1 MTASAV
7 LAVALEARRLLETL
21 PTDQREEALLLVLDD
36 EPLAPEDITR
46 AQLEEVAPEV
56 AVTLRRT
63 ALPLDELAPQ
73 PEGARAEQPARS
85 GRPAHMDARE
95 EGAARLVELVQ
106 LVANAGGKAEVGWLA
121 EKLGVSEVATR
132 KHIRRAL
139 QERYLIQLK
148 RGVVELNPDPSAPV
162 VVADRSGERAKK
174 AVRRG

>member
-7 LAVALEARRLLETL
+7 LAVALDLRRALEKL
-21 PTDQREEALLLVLDD
+21 SPREREEAILLLLDD
-36 EPLAPEDITR
+36 EPVESEDITR
-46 AQLEEVAPEV
+46 AQVAELDPDVEVAFPTTLPV
-56 AVTLRRT
+56 A
-63 ALPLDELAPQ
+63 ELAPQ

-95 EGAARLVELVQ
+95 EGTARLVELVR

-139 QERYLIQLK
+139 QERYLIQPK

-162 VVADRSGERAKK
+162 VVADRRGERAKK
-174 AVRRG
+174 AVRR